1 MCWVCQT
8 RSSPVIIPTRCKLVQ
23 LHHCAPS
30 FPLVRYNATCMLA
43 LANRDEEACNL
54 LGQLFACGGVSR
66 VDVANDPDLGG
77 RLWVQGLLSSW
88 QRPVHDQWISF
99 CVCVCVYVCVN
110 SRAKLQHGIR
120 CWRWWCMC
128 VWIPEQNFNMVYAVV
143 ADARVYLQ
151 CALPTDHSLWC
162 SNVGLYQVSTKTKW
176 QLLVSASFPS
186 NIHLP
191 TTSVPRCI
199 LICLKDHAQL
209 K

>member
-120 CWRWWCMC
+120 CCR
-128 VWIPEQNFNMVYAVV
+128 
-143 ADARVYLQ
+143 
-151 CALPTDHSLWC
+151 WC
-162 SNVGLYQVSTKTKW
+162 SCLFAMCIAHW
-176 QLLVSASFPS
+176 SFFVMLKCWTLS
-186 NIHLP
+186 SEHKNKVA
-191 TTSVPRCI
+191 TSGV
-199 LICLKDHAQL
+199 CLFS
-209 K
+209 